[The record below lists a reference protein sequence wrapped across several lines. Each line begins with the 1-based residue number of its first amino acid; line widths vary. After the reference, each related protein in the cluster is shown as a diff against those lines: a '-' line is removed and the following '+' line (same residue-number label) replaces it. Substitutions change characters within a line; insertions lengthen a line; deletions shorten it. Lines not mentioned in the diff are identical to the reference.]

1 MLRTRILSVATA
13 AVLMLGVS
21 VGGAG
26 AAFAEADEAL
36 PVVDQTSVV
45 ESPAEPAAEPAPEP
59 VAEPAPEPAVEPA
72 PEPVVEPEPE
82 PVVEPAAETGDAP
95 AAREVSGTPVT
106 SGVVPAGITV
116 TVDGPN
122 PFTCNSSPRNYE
134 KPDSWNTSD
143 NAGVTEAWGT
153 ATWSENGSFSWT
165 INPGYDVNLCIKGGQ
180 TIVEIDTSVFSGSS
194 YAFKTEQGFG
204 ISHAGFKVV
213 SEPTR
218 VTPSASVEQ
227 ISCVDEELV
236 GGVITVD
243 LTKQGVTYTIE
254 DSNGDPVAFD
264 AVTGKTGMLPPG
276 TYTVFGVDGD
286 ATDAFVVSNYEKDF
300 TIDEFSEE
308 CGGDEPTPVTPSASV
323 EQISCVDEELVGGVI
338 TVDLTKQ
345 GVTYTIEDS
354 NGDPVAFD
362 AVTGKTG
369 MLPPGTYTVFG
380 VDADATDEFVVSNY
394 EEDFTIDR
402 FTDDCGGELG
412 GVVVPK
418 VDKTDFCEGVGPNA
432 LRVATFTV
440 TDVDNVTYQYKV
452 NDGPAVDVDFDGQ
465 PSVTYTVKPLDKVEV
480 LATPAEGFELPEG
493 WSWTHTFNGAAFC
506 PGTFPTTVAAA
517 DITPADCDGN
527 PVEVSLSNEGG
538 VIWTLNGK
546 VVAGNDT
553 HTLPAGSAI
562 VLTAALEEDY
572 TWNDADQQTLWTAD
586 GLSEEDCLSS
596 LAFTGSSSAT
606 EWIGAA
612 AALMMIAGMG
622 FVIRRRLIVG

>member
-1 MLRTRILSVATA
+1 MLRTRSLSVATA

-36 PVVDQTSVV
+36 PVVDQTAVV

-243 LTKQGVTYTIE
+243 LTKPGVLYTIE
-254 DSNGDPVAFD
+254 DANGNPVVFN

-276 TYTVFGVDGD
+276 SYTVFGVDGD
-286 ATDAFVVSNYEKDF
+286 ATDAYVVSNYEKDF
-300 TIDEFSEE
+300 EIDEFTEE
-308 CGGDEPTPVTPSASV
+308 
-323 EQISCVDEELVGGVI
+323 
-338 TVDLTKQ
+338 
-345 GVTYTIEDS
+345 
-354 NGDPVAFD
+354 
-362 AVTGKTG
+362 
-369 MLPPGTYTVFG
+369 
-380 VDADATDEFVVSNY
+380 
-394 EEDFTIDR
+394 
-402 FTDDCGGELG
+402 CGGELG
-412 GVVVPK
+412 SVVVPLVTF
-418 VDKTDFCEGVGPNA
+418 VDRCEGVGPNA
-432 LRVATFTV
+432 LRFATFTV
-440 TDVDNVTYQYKV
+440 TDVDNVTYTYTI
-452 NDGPAVDVDFDGQ
+452 NGGDPIPVDFDGKET
-465 PSVTYTVKPLDKVEV
+465 VTITVAPLDTVEV
-480 LATPAEGFELPEG
+480 TATPDEGFTLNDGYTP
-493 WSWTHTFNGAAFC
+493 WKHTFNGAAFC
-506 PGTFPTTVAAA
+506 PGTFPDTTAAA
-517 DITPADCDGN
+517 EITLGDCDGKS
-527 PVEVSLSNEGG
+527 PVVTLTNEGG

-546 VVAGNDT
+546 VVEGNKK
-553 HTLPAGSAI
+553 HTLPWGSAI
-562 VLTAALEEDY
+562 VLTAALEGPTDENPGGW

-586 GLSEEDCLSS
+586 GMSEEDCLSS